1 MKKILLISTLL
12 LTSLILSA
20 QGDLKYNVTISKVA
34 PYLHLN
40 GIGARINFYN
50 NDISFVQSSNR
61 LTFDGGTFD
70 LSNNDLVDVDSARI
84 TKIGTSYLGS
94 DTIIADTARLTRIS
108 ATKIQSDTIIADTA
122 RVWGLSVHE
131 LRVTGGTSIFLD
143 STATVWDDLMF
154 PVQNLKTVGT
164 TAKPDYDVIGQT
176 LDFPEDTTEAIGFVV
191 QMPHSWK
198 EGSTIYPHVH
208 WLRAAADSV
217 DWRFRYKWFNIGA
230 ALPGTWT
237 EKILSHNTQTWTT
250 GTIQELSRSVNGVG
264 LSGAGKTISSI
275 LVVKFYRRSDNY
287 TGDAKLLQIDIH
299 YEQDALGSGHETYK

>member
-1 MKKILLISTLL
+1 MKKLFTIIAILLISVSAIAQKTQKS
-12 LTSLILSA
+12 SLILEKTTTS
-20 QGDLKYNVTISKVA
+20 
-34 PYLHLN
+34 LHLK
-40 GIGARINFYN
+40 GVGGYLNFN
-50 NDISFVQSSNR
+50 NADI
-61 LTFDGGTFD
+61 TIK
-70 LSNNDLVDVDSARI
+70 NDLTDSLTITGADWVDFGNANLVNGDSVSVNSIRTVKFDA
-84 TKIGTSYLGS
+84 
-94 DTIIADTARLTRIS
+94 DTIITDTLRAWS
-108 ATKIQSDTIIADTA
+108 M
-122 RVWGLSVHE
+122 SVHE
-131 LRVTGGTSIFLD
+131 LRVTGGMAITLD

-164 TAKPDYDVIGQT
+164 TAKPDYDVVGQT
-176 LDFPEDTTEAIGFVV
+176 LDFPEDTTEAVGFVV

-208 WLRAAADSV
+208 WLRSAADSV

-264 LSGAGKTISSI
+264 LSGAGKGISSI
-275 LVVKFYRRSDNY
+275 LVVKFYRRSDAL

-299 YEQDALGSGHETYK
+299 YEMDAIGSRTETAK